1 MLLSVS
7 KIVCE
12 KVTMLLSF
20 FELFLDHGYSGVD
33 DGAVGGIR
41 EGREGIGE
49 VAVCGRRVLSQPWD
63 QGSDYLEEKKDAT
76 EF

>member
-7 KIVCE
+7 KSVSK
-12 KVTMLLSF
+12 KVAMLLSF
-20 FELFLDHGYSGVD
+20 VELFLVGGFYRIDT
-33 DGAVGGIR
+33 GAVGGVR

-63 QGSDYLEEKKDAT
+63 QGSDYLEGKRDVAR
-76 EF
+76 F